1 MEELACRYIGVPYS
15 VGLTNGTA
23 ALHMAVKLAAEKLYN
38 SHTGTSTP
46 DRMGLGGS
54 LLGKRVFCA
63 NITFDASVN
72 PIIYEGENQF
82 L

>member
-72 PIIYEGENQF
+72 PIIMRGENQF